1 MLRGLF
7 VFIKFNV
14 QTLRG
19 LSIYTTLDVQAD
31 TFSL

>member
-7 VFIKFNV
+7 VSIKFNV

-31 TFSL
+31 TFSS